1 MATRHGQ
8 PDGAAVITGAAGG
21 IGRAIAEVL
30 IERGVTRLA
39 LLDLDA
45 AALEAAAADLTGA
58 EVLTAVVDVSDRVQ
72 LAEAFAAAVD
82 RFGRVELMFNNA
94 AIQTPPPAYPAADLD
109 AVDRVLD
116 VNVRGVVHG
125 TQLAFDHMSANG
137 GGSIVNTASG
147 AGKVP
152 MPNDPLYSATKAAVV
167 MLTKASAPS
176 FGVAGVRI
184 NAVCPSLVDTPMLY
198 RSVAGLPEVVSAV
211 ASMPKLSPRAVAEA
225 LVDLGLDEMVTGET
239 PSLLP

>member
-1 MATRHGQ
+1 M
-8 PDGAAVITGAAGG
+8 ITGAAGG

-30 IERGVTRLA
+30 VERGITQLA
-39 LLDLDA
+39 LFDVD
-45 AALEAAAADLTGA
+45 EASLVSVAGGFDGV
-58 EVLTAVVDVSDRVQ
+58 EVLTAVVDVSDRAQ
-72 LAEAFAAAVD
+72 FSEAFAAAVE
-82 RFGRVELMFNNA
+82 RFGRISLMFNNA

-116 VNVRGVVHG
+116 VNVRGVVLG
-125 TQLAFDHMSANG
+125 TQLAFDHMSASG
-137 GGSIVNTASG
+137 GGSIVATASG

-198 RSVAGLPEVVSAV
+198 RSVAGLPEMEAAV

-225 LVDLGLDEMVTGET
+225 LVDLGLDETVTGET

>member
-1 MATRHGQ
+1 MNA
-8 PDGAAVITGAAGG
+8 DAAVITGAAGG
-21 IGRAIAEVL
+21 IGRSIAEVL

-39 LLDLDA
+39 LFDLDDK
-45 AALEAAAADLTGA
+45 ALVAVAGELDGV
-58 EVLTAVVDVSDRVQ
+58 EVLTAVVDVSDRAQ
-72 LAEAFAAAVD
+72 FSEAFAAAVE
-82 RFGRVELMFNNA
+82 RFGRISLMFNNA

-116 VNVRGVVHG
+116 VNVRGVVLG
-125 TQLAFDHMSANG
+125 TQLAFDHMSASG
-137 GGSIVNTASG
+137 GGSIVATASG

-167 MLTKASAPS
+167 MLTRASAPS
-176 FGVAGVRI
+176 FEVAGVRI

-198 RSVAGLPEVVSAV
+198 RSVAGLPEMEAAV
-211 ASMPKLSPRAVAEA
+211 ATMAKLSPRAVAEA
-225 LVDLGLDEMVTGET
+225 LVDLGLDETVTGET

>member
-1 MATRHGQ
+1 MS
-8 PDGAAVITGAAGG
+8 AAVITGAAGG

-39 LLDLDA
+39 LFDVDETALTAASAELD
-45 AALEAAAADLTGA
+45 GV
-58 EVLTAVVDVSDRVQ
+58 EVLTAVVDVSDR
-72 LAEAFAAAVD
+72 ASFSDAFGAAVD
-82 RFGRVELMFNNA
+82 RFGRIDLMFNNA

-116 VNVRGVVHG
+116 VNVRGVVLG

-137 GGSIVNTASG
+137 GGSIVATASG

-152 MPNDPLYSATKAAVV
+152 MHTDPLYSATKAAVV

-176 FGVAGVRI
+176 FGVARVRI
-184 NAVCPSLVDTPMLY
+184 NALCPSLVDTPMLY
-198 RSVAGLPEVVSAV
+198 RSVAGMPEMEAAV
-211 ASMPKLSPRAVAEA
+211 ANMTKLTPRAVAEG
-225 LVDLGLDEMVTGET
+225 LVDLALDETLTGET